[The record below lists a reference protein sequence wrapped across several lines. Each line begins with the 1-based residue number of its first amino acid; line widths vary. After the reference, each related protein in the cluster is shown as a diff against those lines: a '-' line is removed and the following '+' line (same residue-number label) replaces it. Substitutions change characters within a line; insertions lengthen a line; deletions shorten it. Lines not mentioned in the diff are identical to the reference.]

1 MLEAIEKMQRN
12 LTSSNDAEIN
22 IDELMGEEDF
32 IIEQFDREQFNKIN
46 AEIGKKMTGILDRAE
61 YYLK

>member
-32 IIEQFDREQFNKIN
+32 IIESFDR
-46 AEIGKKMTGILDRAE
+46 D
-61 YYLK
+61 